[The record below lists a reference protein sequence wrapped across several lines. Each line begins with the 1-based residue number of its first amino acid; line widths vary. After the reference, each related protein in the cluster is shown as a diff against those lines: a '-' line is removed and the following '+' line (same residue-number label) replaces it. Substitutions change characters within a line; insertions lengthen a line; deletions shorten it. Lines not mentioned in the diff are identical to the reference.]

1 VTTGLPPADEAGTA
15 ARDDVTTPG
24 DGAAPEVESADDL
37 GSPGQPV
44 RSAGRRV
51 PWRAVASW
59 TLTVLAALFVLA
71 ALLLPNN
78 LLRQTPWVFA
88 RLPVEPLIGAGLLL
102 ALRPRARRWAAVAAG
117 AGLGVVLILKITDIG
132 FYASLARPFN
142 LVLDWILL
150 DDAMSFLQDSI
161 GDAGGIAVAVGVCLL
176 AAGLVALATLAVL
189 RLTRLVVQHD
199 TVATRTLLV
208 LGVAW
213 VALFAVGAQIEPGLP
228 VATRNTISLLHA
240 REDQVRVSL
249 RDRAEFEKQAK
260 IDAFRNVPGDQLLTE
275 LRGKDFMLTFIESY
289 GRNAVQDP
297 RLAPVVAPVL
307 DAGTQ
312 RLKAAGFQ
320 ARSGFLTSPT
330 SGGGSWLAHS
340 TLLSGL
346 WIDNQQRYRT
356 LLSSDRMTLPRFFG
370 RADWRTTEF
379 EPATVKPFPEVAF
392 YGYNQVYNF
401 RDLGYAGPQFSWST
415 MPDQFALS
423 AFQRLEYAKA
433 GRGPMMSTVVLTSS
447 HSPWAPLPKMVG
459 WDDLGDGRV
468 FGPIKDAEPTPTEVW
483 KSGDK
488 VRANYAR
495 SIAYSLESLISYVE
509 KYGNDNLVLVFLG
522 DHQPAPLVT
531 GGSPNRDVPITIVAR
546 DQRVLDQI
554 SGWGWQDGL
563 RPGPGAPV
571 WRMDTFRDK
580 FLTTFRGAPAKP
592 AGTAASPPP
601 RR

>member
-1 VTTGLPPADEAGTA
+1 
-15 ARDDVTTPG
+15 
-24 DGAAPEVESADDL
+24 
-37 GSPGQPV
+37 
-44 RSAGRRV
+44 
-51 PWRAVASW
+51 
-59 TLTVLAALFVLA
+59 VLAALFVLA

-78 LLRQTPWVFA
+78 LLRQSPWVFA
-88 RLPVEPLIGAGLLL
+88 RVPVEPLIGAGLLL
-102 ALRPRARRWAAVAAG
+102 ALRPRARRWAVPAAG
-117 AGLGVVLILKITDIG
+117 VGLGLILIIKITDIG
-132 FYASLARPFN
+132 FYASLNRPFN

-161 GDAGGIAVAVGVCLL
+161 GDAGGIAAAVGVCLL
-176 AAGLVALATLAVL
+176 AAGLVAFATLAVR
-189 RLTRLVVQHD
+189 RLTRLMVQHD
-199 TVATRTLLV
+199 TIAIRTVLV
-208 LGVAW
+208 LAVAW
-213 VALFAVGAQIEPGLP
+213 VALFAIGAQIEPGLP

-249 RDRAEFEKQAK
+249 RDKAAFEQQAK
-260 IDAFRNVPGDQLLTE
+260 VDAFRNAPGDQLLTA

-320 ARSGFLTSPT
+320 ARSGWLTSPT
-330 SGGGSWLAHS
+330 AGGGSWLAHS

-370 RADWRTTEF
+370 RADWRTAEF
-379 EPATVKPFPEVAF
+379 EPATIKPFPEVAF

-401 RDLGYAGPQFSWST
+401 RDLAYAGPQFSWST

-423 AFQRLEYAKA
+423 QFQRLEYARA
-433 GRGPMMSTVVLTSS
+433 GRGPLMSTLVLTSS

-459 WDDLGDGRV
+459 WDELGDGKV
-468 FGPIKDAEPTPTEVW
+468 FGPIKDAEATPTEIW

-495 SIAYSLESLISYVE
+495 SVAYSLESLISYVE

-531 GGSPNRDVPITIVAR
+531 GGDPNRDVPITIVAH
-546 DQRVLDQI
+546 DPRVLDQI
-554 SGWGWQDGL
+554 SSWGWTDGL
-563 RPGPGAPV
+563 KPAPKAPV
-571 WRMDTFRDK
+571 WRMDTFRDR
-580 FLTTFRGAPAKP
+580 FLTTFRAPAKP
-592 AGTAASPPP
+592 AAAAGAAASPPP